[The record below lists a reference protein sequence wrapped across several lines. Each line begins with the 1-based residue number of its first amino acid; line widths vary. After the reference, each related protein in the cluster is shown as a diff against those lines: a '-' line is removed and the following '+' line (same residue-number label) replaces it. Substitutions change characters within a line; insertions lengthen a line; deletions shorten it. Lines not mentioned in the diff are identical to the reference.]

1 MSAPFLFSIPLFCS
15 HRRLRC
21 HTLDPIIEFFRFF
34 PFASQK
40 ERENEEWE
48 RERVKRLFCHRQ
60 HFPSFISISEG
71 NLPPLLLLI
80 GNWYK
85 RANCRLKF

>member
-48 RERVKRLFCHRQ
+48 RESQAAVLSSTTFPVIHLHQRRQ
-60 HFPSFISISEG
+60 LASLASLDRKLVQES
-71 NLPPLLLLI
+71 
-80 GNWYK
+80 
-85 RANCRLKF
+85 